1 MNIMVVK
8 YTDLINW
15 RIVKIV
21 KKTQICT
28 FGEKLLENRH
38 VPYEGLVIETSN
50 AQHGMFSF
58 KTQPL

>member
-1 MNIMVVK
+1 MNIMLAK
-8 YTDLINW
+8 YTNLI
-15 RIVKIV
+15 
-21 KKTQICT
+21 T
-28 FGEKLLENRH
+28 FGEELSENKQ